1 MSRRP
6 LDAIDLKIVSILQ
19 RDGRITNQDL
29 ASEVGLSATPC
40 LERVRRLERDGVI
53 RSYHASVDAEALGL
67 PLLFIVE
74 VILERTSATA
84 YEDVQRAIR
93 ELPEVVECYMVTGD
107 VDYVLK
113 VRAASVEQFR
123 IMLQT
128 RILPLGFVKIT
139 HSAVVMQEI
148 KSGAPIPTAYAAEAQ
163 PASPEPESGARG
175 EGPRP
180 GIKAKA
186 RRSSSR

>member
-19 RDGRITNQDL
+19 RDGRITNQEL
-29 ASEVGLSATPC
+29 AGEVGLSATPC

-74 VILERTSATA
+74 VILERTSSTV

-93 ELPEVVECYMVTGD
+93 EIPEVIECYMVTGD

-123 IMLQT
+123 TMLQT
-128 RILPLGFVKIT
+128 KILPLGFVKIT

-148 KSGAPIPTAYAAEAQ
+148 KSGAPVPTGYA
-163 PASPEPESGARG
+163 PGASG
-175 EGPRP
+175 
-180 GIKAKA
+180 
-186 RRSSSR
+186 